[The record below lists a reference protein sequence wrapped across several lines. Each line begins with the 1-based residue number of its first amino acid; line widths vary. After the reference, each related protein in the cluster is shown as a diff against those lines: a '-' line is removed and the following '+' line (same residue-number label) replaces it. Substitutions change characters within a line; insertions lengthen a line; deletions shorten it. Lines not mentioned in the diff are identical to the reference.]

1 MSTSSSMVEF
11 HGVQKHG
18 IWVRISGGA
27 TFFLLLYIIILPNLK
42 YNIFQIK
49 VNLYLYQYN
58 GIKNEALNNWW
69 LIGIENTTKNNIIT
83 IKIDHN

>member
-1 MSTSSSMVEF
+1 MGSEF
-11 HGVQKHG
+11 ESQEVQN
-18 IWVRISGGA
+18 
-27 TFFLLLYIIILPNLK
+27 FFLLLYIIILPNLK

-69 LIGIENTTKNNIIT
+69 LLGIENTTKNNIIT